1 MNNTGTITTL
11 TAIVVL
17 MLTAATLVVGAGTF
31 TTTTG
36 QSAYAYKKDNGKGNG
51 NGNTITLE
59 KCKNGGSASGFDTAV
74 NQECEN
80 LICTHP
86 NNSTCTEEGVLVQQ
100 IQQQPH

>member
-17 MLTAATLVVGAGTF
+17 IFTAATLVIGGTLAA
-31 TTTTG
+31 TP
-36 QSAYAYKKDNGKGNG
+36 SAYAYKKDNGKGNG

-74 NQECEN
+74 NQGCEN

-86 NNSTCTEEGVLVQQ
+86 NNSTCTEEGAIIQQ